1 MSTTTTTTTRSTIPK
16 VLADQ
21 VAAHLKNEYETADI
35 QRVGAALFDVILS
48 SLKPGKDIVL
58 TNCIKFHLSS
68 MKERIY
74 SNPQNEVKTTKG
86 AHYAV
91 RVSVMPAVK
100 KRFEGMAI
108 EGEVDVDV
116 DADAVSDDAAKVSG
130 KKKSSKSSKS
140 KQSNEA
146 SETAS
151 ASASETV
158 ADSE

>member
-1 MSTTTTTTTRSTIPK
+1 MSTATTTTRSTIPK

-21 VAAHLKNEYETADI
+21 VAVHLKNEYETADI
-35 QRVGAALFDVILS
+35 QRVGAALFEVILNN
-48 SLKPGKDIVL
+48 LKPGKDIVL

-74 SNPQNEVKTTKG
+74 SNPQNEVKTTKE

-108 EGEVDVDV
+108 EAE
-116 DADAVSDDAAKVSG
+116 ADAVSEDADADASVDAVKVSS
-130 KKKSSKSSKS
+130 KKKSSKSSK
-140 KQSNEA
+140 
-146 SETAS
+146 

-158 ADSE
+158 AESE

>member
-1 MSTTTTTTTRSTIPK
+1 MSSPMSTTTRSTIPK

-21 VAAHLKNEYETADI
+21 VAVHLKNEYETADI
-35 QRVGAALFDVILS
+35 QRVGAALFEVILS

-108 EGEVDVDV
+108 EVEADADVG
-116 DADAVSDDAAKVSG
+116 ADAVSDDAAKVSG
-130 KKKSSKSSKS
+130 KKKSSKSSNSGK
-140 KQSNEA
+140 SNEA

-151 ASASETV
+151 ETV